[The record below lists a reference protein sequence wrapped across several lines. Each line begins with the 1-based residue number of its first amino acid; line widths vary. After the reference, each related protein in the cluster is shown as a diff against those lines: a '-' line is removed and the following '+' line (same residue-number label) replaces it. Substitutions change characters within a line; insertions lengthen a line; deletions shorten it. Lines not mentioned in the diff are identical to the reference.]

1 MSRFRVSILII
12 GMLVIVVAA
21 SLLTVFALYITGA
34 VVTERTEL
42 VFAVS
47 DEEKIYDGTPLNA
60 VHYELVSGEMRK
72 GHYAEVEFSGSQTD
86 AGESRSSLSIKI
98 CDPKGFDV
106 TSEYKIGV
114 SGGLLKVLPKDISV
128 TLNDEEVTYNGTK
141 VNFENYTVTEGELVL
156 GHKIAGSQNVQLI
169 TVKDALPSDLKPVV
183 FDAVGKDVTKNYNV
197 NFTIGEIRVVPRPV
211 TVKPA
216 DKVKVYDGVEI
227 NLNEVEILSGSL
239 ADGQY
244 FKEIEINSGDT
255 RFIDVTDSGVTHIT
269 KIKIYQRIGSEEIEV
284 TENYDLDYFSETGV
298 VRIEKRPLTI
308 TAKSRSWEYDGTE
321 HDLSNDTEP
330 LSCEGLAPGEQ
341 LISIKYSGSR
351 KNAGETENNINIKD
365 IRILDKATSQSA
377 SLDNYEITVISG
389 TLTVLKREVTII
401 TPTLSK
407 AYDGEPL
414 MGASENEKPIGLNLA
429 TNHKIDFDED
439 SLLSITEHGTIRNRI
454 ECKIVDEFDVNN
466 TDLSDNYNITYYYG
480 EITVVKRTVRVTTPS
495 YTKVFDG
502 DTLYCYEEIEDIDV
516 DNLVTGHSI
525 VAPAVDEVYGITDVT
540 RILNKFKVSVQ
551 DNTGVDVSDNY
562 DIVYTYGALEITR
575 LYISVR
581 TGSETREYNNKP
593 LQCGDDKTD
602 FGFIPE
608 GLEPVVDGEYPS
620 ITDVSKR
627 ENRFSYKLLKDG
639 KDVDKNNYRFE
650 YTYGYLEI
658 IPCNVYVDL
667 ENYDFDYKG
676 EAWIPP
682 APEEAIISLNGADG
696 SYITHLDKNLFTI
709 ATGSAVKDV
718 GDYTYTVKFIDSTN
732 DRNHNLY
739 AYGGKIT
746 ISKCPIDITLP
757 TEEKSYNGK
766 SQLPTSDVMEGDLPN
781 GLEKSDFKIVSESGN
796 MVNAS
801 DYPYYYTAQMIDS
814 REAENYEITVTGGIL
829 KINRC
834 DVTVTLKNFIYERY
848 YNGSEHKLSLA
859 EAVESVNCGDADTQP
874 ITMENLA
881 FYFELTTSV
890 IIKDAGNYTYKIR
903 FIYNDNY
910 SNFNL
915 KITNRN
921 EEGTYVVNKFE
932 AQLTGR
938 ILNLSKV
945 YDGKGYTHN
954 YNSDTGNRQIRILDM
969 SGYEIPFISSFSV
982 TYETDKSSAATH
994 ALNYTNLR
1002 IINDDGDDITRNI
1015 NIIEDNTMV
1024 NVTIKPRDITFT
1036 LQNYIC
1042 SSVNGLRSGS
1052 PEFAECLKV
1061 SSSTPLLSGYY
1072 ISFNTDNINFNR
1084 VNNNY
1089 VIRFNDFA
1097 SIVIHNENGEDVTD
1111 NFNITNISDGD
1122 DLTAQVLVIG
1132 QN

>member
-1 MSRFRVSILII
+1 MSKFKVSILII
-12 GMLVIVVAA
+12 GMLVVVVAA

-60 VHYELVSGEMRK
+60 ERYELVSGEMRK

-98 CDPKGFDV
+98 CDEKGFDI

-114 SGGLLKVLPKDISV
+114 NSGLLKVLPKDISV
-128 TLNDEEVTYNGTK
+128 TLNDEEVIYNGTK
-141 VNFENYTVTEGELVL
+141 VSFENYTVTEGELVL

-169 TVKDALPSDLKPVV
+169 TVNDTLPSDLKPVV

-211 TVKPA
+211 TVKPV
-216 DKVKVYDGVEI
+216 DKIKVYDGVEI
-227 NLNEVEILSGSL
+227 NLSEVEILSGSL

-255 RFIDVTDSGVTHIT
+255 RFIDVADSGVTHIT
-269 KIKIYQRIGSEEIEV
+269 KIKIYQRVGSEEIEV

-330 LSCEGLAPGEQ
+330 ISCEGLAPGEQ
-341 LISIKYSGSR
+341 LISIKYSGSI
-351 KNAGETENNINIKD
+351 KNAGETENNINIRD

-377 SLDNYEITVISG
+377 SLDNYEITIISG

-429 TNHKIDFDED
+429 TGHKIDYDED
-439 SLLSITEHGTIRNRI
+439 SLLSITEHGTIRNQI
-454 ECKIVDEFDVNN
+454 ECKIVDDGTN
-466 TDLSDNYNITYYYG
+466 TDLSDNYNITYFYG

-502 DTLYCYEEIEDIDV
+502 DTLYCYENIEDIDV
-516 DNLVTGHSI
+516 DNLVRGHSI
-525 VAPAVDEVYGITDVT
+525 VAPAVDEVSGITDVT

-551 DNTGVDVSDNY
+551 DNAGVDVSDNY

-581 TGSETREYNNKP
+581 TGSETREYNNEP
-593 LQCGDDKTD
+593 LQCGEDKTD

-620 ITDVSKR
+620 ITDVSRK
-627 ENRFSYKLLKDG
+627 ENRFSYKLVKDG
-639 KDVDKNNYRFE
+639 EDVDKNNYRFE

-658 IPCNVYVDL
+658 TPCNVYVDL
-667 ENYDFDYKG
+667 EDYNFDYKG

-682 APEEAIISLNGADG
+682 VAEEAIISLSSVDG
-696 SYITHLDKNLFTI
+696 SPITHLDKNLFVIVTSS
-709 ATGSAVKDV
+709 TVRNV
-718 GDYTYTVKFIDSTN
+718 GNYTYTAKFIDRAN
-732 DRNHNLY
+732 DRNHNIY
-739 AYGGKIT
+739 IYGGEIT
-746 ISKCPIDITLP
+746 ISKCPIDIILP
-757 TEEKSYNGK
+757 TEEKYYNGK
-766 SQLPTSDVMEGDLPN
+766 SQLPASDVIVGNLPN

-796 MVNAS
+796 IVNAN
-801 DYPYYYTAQMIDS
+801 DYPYYYTAQMINS

-834 DVTVTLKNFIYERY
+834 DVTVTLKNFTSER
-848 YNGSEHKLSLA
+848 YNGSEHKLSVA
-859 EAVESVNCGDADTQP
+859 EAVENVNCGDVDTQP
-874 ITMENLA
+874 ITMENLS
-881 FYFELTTSV
+881 FYFELTTSG

-903 FIYNDNY
+903 FVYNENY

-915 KITNRN
+915 RITNRN

-932 AQLTGR
+932 AQITGGISNLT
-938 ILNLSKV
+938 KV

-969 SGYEIPFISSFSV
+969 SGDEIPFISSFSV
-982 TYETDKSSAATH
+982 TYETDKSTAITH
-994 ALNYTNLR
+994 ALNYTNLH
-1002 IINDDGDDITRNI
+1002 ILNDVGDEITRNI
-1015 NIIEDNTMV
+1015 NIIEDNATV
-1024 NVTIKPRDITFT
+1024 YVLIKQRDITFT

-1042 SSVNGLRSGS
+1042 SSVNGLHSGS
-1052 PEFAECLKV
+1052 PEFAECLKE
-1061 SSSTPLLSGYY
+1061 SSSTPLLFGYY
-1072 ISFNTDNINFNR
+1072 ISFDTENINFTK
-1084 VNNNY
+1084 VNNDY
-1089 VIRFNDFA
+1089 VIRFSDFE
-1097 SIVIHNENGEDVTD
+1097 SIVIYNENHEDVTA

-1122 DLTAQVLVIG
+1122 DLTAQVLVLG